1 MDFIDYCD
9 QNKILLAVFP
19 LHATHTLQPLDV
31 VLSKPLS
38 TAYLNELLSFI
49 DQYERVLPIT
59 RNYLFLLLWRA

>member
-19 LHATHTLQPLDV
+19 LHVTHTLQPLDI

-38 TAYLNELLSFI
+38 TAYLNELPSFI
-49 DQYERVLPIT
+49 DQYEWVLPIT
-59 RNYLFLLLWRA
+59 KNYLFLLLWRA

>member
-19 LHATHTLQPLDV
+19 LYVTHTLQPLDI

-38 TAYLNELLSFI
+38 TAYLNELSSFI
-49 DQYERVLPIT
+49 DQYEWVLPIT
-59 RNYLFLLLWRA
+59 KNYLFLLLWRA